1 MRRNAGSDITTH
13 FIGEPM
19 KHPITLLLLFLV
31 LIAFEAR
38 TQTKKYDIKSGIIS
52 FETTMK
58 MMGMTITKKSIVYFD
73 EYGMKECKESY
84 KDGKLEDSFFS
95 DGKFLYK
102 ALHKQ
107 KKVHKSGTAS
117 RGTEFKFDW
126 NEISDKDKKAGKAK
140 QLPDMTVAGKTCQ
153 SFEYSDTKFAGW
165 SGICLLTET
174 KTKDMSTLAKA
185 LKIEENVKVP
195 AEKFAVP
202 SGYAVE

>member
-1 MRRNAGSDITTH
+1 MKYRIT
-13 FIGEPM
+13 F
-19 KHPITLLLLFLV
+19 LLLFLI
-31 LIAFEAR
+31 LIAFEAG
-38 TQTKKYDIKSGIIS
+38 TQTKKYDIKSGIIT

-58 MMGMTITKKSIVYFD
+58 MMGMTITTRSIVYFD

-84 KDGKLEDSFFS
+84 KDGKLEESFFS

-102 ALHKQ
+102 VAYEQKRALKA
-107 KKVHKSGTAS
+107 GTAS

-140 QLPDMTVAGKTCQ
+140 KLPNITVAGKACQ

-174 KTKDMSTLAKA
+174 KTKDMSTLTRA
-185 LKIEENVKVP
+185 LKIEENAKVP
-195 AEKFAVP
+195 AEKFTLP
-202 SGYAVE
+202 SG